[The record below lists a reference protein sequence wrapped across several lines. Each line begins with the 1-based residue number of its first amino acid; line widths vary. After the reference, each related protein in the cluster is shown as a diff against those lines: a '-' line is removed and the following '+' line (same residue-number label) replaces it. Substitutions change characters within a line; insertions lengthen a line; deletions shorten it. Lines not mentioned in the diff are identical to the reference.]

1 MIETT
6 TDLIDKV
13 QIYKKYDRTIIVF
26 SLEFIISDDLL
37 DSRNKRNP
45 RNIILTQNWF
55 KERIHGEFGA
65 SSDD

>member
-45 RNIILTQNWF
+45 RNRILTQNWF
-55 KERIHGEFGA
+55 KERILGEFGA